1 MKSAMR
7 IFSTLSREL
16 EPVTPTQT
24 GQVRLYYCG
33 PTVYDAPHAGH
44 ARSAIVFDVL
54 VRTLRHRGIEVISVR
69 NVTDVDDKILAR
81 AKANGES
88 PLELSSR
95 MTDLYRSLMIAVGC
109 LPPDKEP
116 KVSDHIPQ
124 IVKLVQDLIA
134 RGAAY
139 EVEMP
144 GGTHDVYFSVRGF
157 PGYGKLSRRKLDE
170 LVAGARVEADET
182 NKHDPLDFALWKG
195 ADRSEWGWES
205 PWGWGRPGWHIEC
218 SAMAEAYLGHGF
230 EIHGGGMDLIF
241 PHHENEVAQSE
252 AAHPGEGPFARC
264 WMHHGF
270 VNVDKEKMSK
280 SLGNFVTVKDVLERN
295 DPEAFRLFL
304 LGVHYRG
311 PIQFDTE
318 VLADSRVVFPGVDE
332 AERRLDYLYT
342 TRERLASLVAQ
353 AVTAPTK
360 LPKELLAARDA
371 AESAMSKADAALAD
385 DLNTTIAIAE
395 LGEVSKHANEICDLA
410 MRRQK
415 DAAFVGAAA
424 VAARALEAAMKRIAG
439 ELGLLQ
445 SDGAAYRD
453 RTRAR
458 RLGQR
463 GLSESD
469 VARKVEERVE
479 ARRTKDFAR
488 SDAIRDE
495 LLASGISVHDGPTGS
510 TWTIAV

>member
-1 MKSAMR
+1 MKSAMK
-7 IFSTLSREL
+7 IYSTLSREL
-16 EPVTPTQT
+16 MPVVPTQT

-44 ARSAIVFDVL
+44 ARSAVVFDVL
-54 VRTLRHRGIEVISVR
+54 VRTLRHRGFEAIAVR
-69 NVTDVDDKILAR
+69 NITDVDDKILAR
-81 AKANGES
+81 AKENGEA

-95 MTDLYRSLMIAVGC
+95 MADLYRSEMIAVGC

-116 KVSDHIPQ
+116 KVSDHLPQ
-124 IVKLVQDLIA
+124 IVALIEDLVG

-139 EVEMP
+139 AVDMP
-144 GGTHDVYFSVRGF
+144 GGTRDVYFSVRGF
-157 PGYGKLSRRKLDE
+157 PDYGKLSRRKLDE

-182 NKHDPLDFALWKG
+182 NKRDPMDFALWKG
-195 ADRSEWGWES
+195 AFESEWGWDS

-218 SAMAEAYLGHGF
+218 SAMAQQYLGHGF

-280 SLGNFVTVKDVLERN
+280 SLGNFVTVKDVLARN

-318 VLADSRVVFPGVDE
+318 VQGERVTFPGVDD

-342 TRERLASLVAQ
+342 TRERLAALAEQAQ
-353 AVTAPTK
+353 SAPAK
-360 LPKELLAARDA
+360 FPKELVAARDVAEA
-371 AESAMSKADAALAD
+371 ATARADAALDD
-385 DLNTTIAIAE
+385 DLNTTVAIAE
-395 LGEVSKHANEICDLA
+395 LGEVAKHANEVCDLV

-415 DAAFVGAAA
+415 DAAFVTAAA
-424 VAARALEAAMKRIAG
+424 IVARGLTAAMARIAG

-445 SDGAAYRD
+445 ADAAGYRE
-453 RTRAR
+453 RTRTR
-458 RLGQR
+458 RLRQR

-469 VARKVEERVE
+469 VESRVAARVE
-479 ARRTKDFAR
+479 ARRAKDFAR

-495 LLASGISVHDGPTGS
+495 LLANGISVHDAPSGS

>member
-1 MKSAMR
+1 MR
-7 IFSTLSREL
+7 IYSTLSREL
-16 EPVTPTQT
+16 EPVVPTQT

-44 ARSAIVFDVL
+44 ARSAVVFDVL
-54 VRTLRHRGIEVISVR
+54 IRTLKHRGFEVVSVR

-81 AKANGES
+81 SKESGES
-88 PLELSSR
+88 PLALSSR
-95 MTDLYRSLMIAVGC
+95 MTELYRSEMIAVGC

-116 KVSDHIPQ
+116 KVTEHIPE
-124 IVKLVQDLIA
+124 IVALIGDLVM
-134 RGAAY
+134 RGSAY
-139 EVEMP
+139 AVDMP
-144 GGTHDVYFSVRGF
+144 RGTRDVYFSVRGF
-157 PGYGKLSRRKLDE
+157 ADYGKLSRRKLDD

-182 NKHDPLDFALWKG
+182 NKHDPMDFALWKG

-218 SAMAEAYLGHGF
+218 SAMAQAYLGHGF

-270 VNVDKEKMSK
+270 VNVDKDKMSK
-280 SLGNFVTVKDVLERN
+280 SLGNFVTVRDVLARN

-318 VLADSRVVFPGVDE
+318 VRDGGRVVFPGVDE

-342 TRERLASLVAQ
+342 TRERLAAL
-353 AVTAPTK
+353 AVLAGTAPGK
-360 LPKELLAARDA
+360 FPKELQTANDVAK
-371 AESAMSKADAALAD
+371 SATTKADAALDD
-385 DLNTTIAIAE
+385 DLNTTVAIAE
-395 LGEVSKHANEICDLA
+395 LGELAKHANEVCDLT

-415 DAAFVGAAA
+415 DAAFVAAA
-424 VAARALEAAMKRIAG
+424 SIAARALEAGIARVAG

-445 SDGAAYRD
+445 ADSADYRE
-453 RTRAR
+453 RTRSR
-458 RLGQR
+458 RLEQR

-469 VARKVEERVE
+469 VETKVAERVD

-488 SDAIRDE
+488 SDALRDE
-495 LLASGISVHDGPTGS
+495 LLAHGISVHDGPTGS